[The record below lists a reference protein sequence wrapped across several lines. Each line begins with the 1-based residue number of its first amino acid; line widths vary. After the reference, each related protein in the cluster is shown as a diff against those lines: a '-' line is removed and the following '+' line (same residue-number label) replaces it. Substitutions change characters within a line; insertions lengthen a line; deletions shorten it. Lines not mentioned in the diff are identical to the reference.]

1 MNPNM
6 HDENSESIMAKY
18 LENRTN
24 VEENHRV
31 LDHLMK
37 NERDRIIMNLAAAG
51 LRSMQP
57 GCWQFKD

>member
-18 LENRTN
+18 LENHTN
-24 VEENHRV
+24 VEETHGV
-31 LDHLMK
+31 LGYLTR

-57 GCWQFKD
+57 DCRQFKD